1 MSSSSSPEQDSHV
14 GCLDGLRG
22 LAAAWVFLSHAQI
35 LSGLR
40 PLPVLAWGDLAVDL
54 FMMISGFLMAHNY
67 QARSAREPWQSWS
80 TWRAF
85 WVRRFF
91 RIAPAYYLLL
101 ALALVMG
108 PMLGSYRAVIGE
120 HFPQTV
126 TPAARYF
133 DSSLSNVW
141 YHVTFLFGTLPNYAF
156 RTPLPDWSI
165 GLEMQFYAVFP
176 LLMLA
181 MGPVF
186 KLWRQVLVFAL
197 ALGMYLLSRGHA
209 SQFEMPAFLPLK
221 LHVFL
226 LGIALA
232 YAKRGRA
239 VLGPWLM
246 VGLVC
251 SYVLYK
257 RPDVHG
263 VSFALTAAGFG
274 LLVSSPSK
282 SRLLHRVREALS
294 SAPGRLAGDY
304 AYSFY
309 LVHLLLLIPVAGLLI
324 SNAWYLALS
333 PLLRFVICAVVAG
346 MASLVLCALL
356 HRFVE
361 QPGIRFGKWL
371 LGRRRPVA
379 HPTSIHGRTD

>member
-1 MSSSSSPEQDSHV
+1 M
-14 GCLDGLRG
+14 
-22 LAAAWVFLSHAQI
+22 
-35 LSGLR
+35 
-40 PLPVLAWGDLAVDL
+40 LAWGDLAVDL

-67 QARSAREPWQSWS
+67 LARSAREPWNAWS

-85 WVRRFF
+85 WARRYF

-101 ALALVMG
+101 AIAFLIG
-108 PMLGSYRAVIGE
+108 PMLGSYRAIIGE
-120 HFPQTV
+120 QFPQTL
-126 TPAARYF
+126 TPAARYL

-141 YHVTFLFGTLPNYAF
+141 HHLTFVFGVLPDHAF
-156 RTPLPDWSI
+156 KTPLPDWSI

-181 MGPVF
+181 MGRVF
-186 KLWRQVLVFAL
+186 TLWRQLVVLVL
-197 ALGMYLLSRGHA
+197 SLGVYFLVRGYA

-221 LHVFL
+221 IHVFL

-232 YAKRGRA
+232 YAKGGQAGFR
-239 VLGPWLM
+239 PWLM
-246 VGLVC
+246 VGVVC

-263 VSFALTAAGFG
+263 VSFALTATAFG

-282 SRLLHRVREALS
+282 SRLLQHVREALS
-294 SAPGRLAGDY
+294 SAPGRIAGDY

-309 LVHLLLLIPVAGLLI
+309 LVHLLLLIPVAGLLV
-324 SNAWYLALS
+324 SHAWYLALGES
-333 PLLRFVICAVVAG
+333 LRFVICAVAAG
-346 MASLVLCALL
+346 AASLVLCALL

-361 QPGIRFGKWL
+361 QPGIQLGKRL
-371 LGRRRPVA
+371 LGRRPSVPRPGG
-379 HPTSIHGRTD
+379 IEGRTG